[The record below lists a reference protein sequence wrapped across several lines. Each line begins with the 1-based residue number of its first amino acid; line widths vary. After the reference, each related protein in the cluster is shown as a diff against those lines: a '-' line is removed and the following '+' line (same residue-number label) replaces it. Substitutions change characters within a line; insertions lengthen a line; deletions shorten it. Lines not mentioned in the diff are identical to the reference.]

1 MDQQQSKP
9 RALAAS
15 HAPPG
20 ASRDHW
26 LTTETIGR
34 ERFRVLLKQWLERN
48 GWSLAVTSRLAEL
61 ALLAASDAPVPD
73 WAAGMP
79 LQPGDWVN
87 HKGHAW
93 EAIGTP
99 LSEPAEGDS
108 GWREVGLTS
117 RLHASGLNLFLRGKN
132 RTLTST
138 FFLEVGRLNEWVA
151 DVKSG
156 KRPPPEE
163 ARLQELL
170 RQAAAITD
178 EQGALGP
185 EEMLSIAVGR
195 IQPPPW
201 PGSPALSEAGEGV
214 PARQLRA
221 AAAAAGL
228 DIIEDWPAIAA
239 MYPSTDPARLERLQ
253 QVLRGLGQW
262 DQGQEEDER
271 LACLVL
277 LQKLQQHATQEQAPP
292 ATRQVVVKEI
302 TAAGD

>member
-9 RALAAS
+9 RGLAAS
-15 HAPPG
+15 HAFTG
-20 ASRDHW
+20 AGRDHW

-34 ERFRVLLKQWLERN
+34 ERFRVLLKQWLARN
-48 GWSLAVTSRLAEL
+48 NWSLAVTSRLAEL
-61 ALLAASDAPVPD
+61 ALLAASDSPVPD

-93 EAIGTP
+93 EAIGSP
-99 LSEPAEGDS
+99 LSEPADS
-108 GWREVGLTS
+108 DPGWREVGLTS

-151 DVKSG
+151 DVKAG

-163 ARLQELL
+163 GRLQELL
-170 RQAAAITD
+170 NQAAAITD

-185 EEMLSIAVGR
+185 EEMFSIAVGR

-201 PGSPALSEAGEGV
+201 PGTAAPSEAGDGV

-228 DIIEDWPAIAA
+228 DIIEDWQAIAA
-239 MYPSTDPARLERLQ
+239 MYPTTDPTRLERLQ
-253 QVLRGLGQW
+253 QVMRGLGQW
-262 DQGQEEDER
+262 DQGQEDDER

-277 LQKLQQHATQEQAPP
+277 LQNLQQHATKSQEAE
-292 ATRQVVVKEI
+292 TRVVVKEI
-302 TAAGD
+302 TAASD